1 MPLRS
6 TCAETWRG
14 ADNSRCTWEPFPES
28 SGAQVPHRLSRG
40 SSRKKKARGVFFLR
54 TSGTHRPARSPAV
67 AQRRGGLD
75 DGQEGQGRRGDGQKA
90 GRAIFVSC
98 AHAVRTTRP
107 RPRAACAHI
116 KRAPGPRTCAGPCP
130 HRRRA
135 LWRVPALC
143 WRAPVVTCAHALRQL
158 CAHAPTPRGAS
169 PWTPQKGKKSRESES
184 GSADS
189 DSADLAADR
198 EVDTATLEAQVARL
212 RQLVVRARAAVL
224 SSCLGVALVL
234 ACTPSK
240 RQRPAHA
247 AQRASATRMHSQS
260 SC

>member
-28 SGAQVPHRLSRG
+28 PG
-40 SSRKKKARGVFFLR
+40 ARGVRRTQHTRTPLFAPKKKWQVFFSSDLR
-54 TSGTHRPARSPAV
+54 HAPPARSPAV
-67 AQRRGGLD
+67 AQRRGELD

-107 RPRAACAHI
+107 RPRAACARI
-116 KRAPGPRTCAGPCP
+116 KGPRTCAGPCP

-158 CAHAPTPRGAS
+158 CAHAPTPAALRPGLHRRAKSQGS
-169 PWTPQKGKKSRESES
+169 PSQGLP
-184 GSADS
+184 
-189 DSADLAADR
+189 
-198 EVDTATLEAQVARL
+198 TATAQTSRPIARSIPPHSRRRL
-212 RQLVVRARAAVL
+212 PVCGSSWYVRALL
-224 SSCLGVALVL
+224 SSLLALAL
-234 ACTPSK
+234 PS
-240 RQRPAHA
+240 
-247 AQRASATRMHSQS
+247 
-260 SC
+260 C